1 MTYLA
6 STNISVDSNVFSAM
20 KKPGK
25 WVSLSV
31 QKEENKTVWW
41 TDSFVSA
48 AVVENKEKKDVNKIS
63 FFIRF
68 LIALI

>member
-6 STNISVDSNVFSAM
+6 SINIPVDSNVFSAM
-20 KKPGK
+20 KKPRK
-25 WVSLSV
+25 WVSLFV
-31 QKEENKTVWW
+31 QKEENK

-63 FFIRF
+63 FFVRF

>member
-6 STNISVDSNVFSAM
+6 SIYIPVDSNVFSAM
-20 KKPGK
+20 KKPRK
-25 WVSLSV
+25 WVSLFV
-31 QKEENKTVWW
+31 QKEENK

-63 FFIRF
+63 FFVRF